1 MINNFIT
8 ETCGNRAHEAVF
20 LADDILITEPT
31 AQHINPRIELTLVLE
46 SLVDL
51 GDALYPG
58 PWDHPGENPGAS
70 NHVWV
75 TL

>member
-1 MINNFIT
+1 MVNNFIT

-20 LADDILITEPT
+20 FADDILITEPT
-31 AQHINPRIELTLVLE
+31 AQHINPRIELNLVLE